1 MLIGIDGPTPTKVE
15 GFERQKRDAYIADG
29 LVYRVIYVGKLKVE
43 VSVEAKVFA
52 AIQSAARRVSDRRW

>member
-1 MLIGIDGPTPTKVE
+1 MLIGIDGPTLTKVE

-29 LVYRVIYVGKLKVE
+29 SVYRAIYVGKLKVE
-43 VSVEAKVFA
+43 ATVEEKVVA